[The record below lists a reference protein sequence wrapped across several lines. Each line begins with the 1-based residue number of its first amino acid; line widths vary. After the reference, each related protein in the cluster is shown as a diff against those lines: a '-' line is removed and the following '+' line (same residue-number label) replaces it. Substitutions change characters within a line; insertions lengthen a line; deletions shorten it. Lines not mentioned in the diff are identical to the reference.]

1 MLGTQ
6 QPYSGF
12 PSGAAPQQQEQSGL
26 AHPFGSSSFL
36 PLQQQQNLQQQSSAL
51 QRDSFKKR
59 DNAADGRKHRDEVS
73 TTIRKVKRDAQ
84 ASTKRKMVSTS
95 DSSNSLTSQENI
107 TTNMSG
113 NNNDPSA
120 NAATKASID
129 PRYAVYSQMSK
140 NIAMIPERM
149 ADLMAN
155 DETKC
160 YESCR
165 WFRRVLSMEKN
176 PPIDE
181 IIAAGAVPRFIQIL
195 TYAENHDLQFET
207 AWALT
212 NIASGT
218 TENTKVVV
226 DHGAIKVFVQVLS
239 STSSDVCEQ
248 AVWALGNIAGD
259 SSKYRNM
266 VLTAGAL
273 PAILDQAAKAQKL
286 SYLRNIAW
294 TISNLCRGKPPADF
308 ALVSPALP
316 FLVSVLRGCK
326 DEELLLDTTWALSY
340 LSDGKSSRVEA
351 IIQTGILP
359 KLIEFL
365 YSNDASIVTPA
376 LRTFGNVVTG
386 SDSHTQAAID
396 AGFLPAL
403 LRLLSFNK
411 KSIVKEACWAIS
423 NITAGTTSQIEEVI
437 KANLIPPLIEVLRSG
452 DIEVRKEAAW
462 AISNACSGGI
472 PSQVKYIVSMGS
484 IRPFCDQLL
493 ESEVKIVKVAL
504 EGLENILKVGALLLK
519 EHPDLGENEYARFVD
534 EAGGLD
540 KIEQLQSHPNK
551 DVYTRASKIIET
563 YFGYEDDM
571 DGAAGTTDAPAVDS
585 NSNMFQFSSANV
597 AAVGAPL
604 QNPFAF
610 SFQQQSQTQPQGF
623 SNGFQF
629 GGFQ

>member
-6 QPYSGF
+6 QPFSAF
-12 PSGAAPQQQEQSGL
+12 PSGAAPVQTPQST
-26 AHPFGSSSFL
+26 ANPFGSSTFL
-36 PLQQQQNLQQQSSAL
+36 PLQQQQNLQQPSAL

-84 ASTKRKMVSTS
+84 ASTKRKMIITS
-95 DSSNSLTSQENI
+95 DSSNGLTSQENI
-107 TTNMSG
+107 GTNNSS
-113 NNNDPSA
+113 NDP
-120 NAATKASID
+120 AATAASKSSTD
-129 PRYAVYSQMSK
+129 PRYAIYSQMPK

-155 DETKC
+155 DETRC

-165 WFRRVLSMEKN
+165 WFRKVLSMEKN

-181 IIAAGAVPRFIQIL
+181 IIEAGAVPRFIQIL
-195 TYAENHDLQFET
+195 TYAENHDLQFEA

-226 DHGAIKVFVQVLS
+226 DQGAVKVFVQLLS
-239 STSSDVCEQ
+239 STSPDVCEQ

-259 SSKYRNM
+259 STKYRNM

-316 FLVSVLRGCK
+316 FLVSVMRGSN
-326 DEELLLDTTWALSY
+326 DSELLLDSTWALSY

-359 KLIEFL
+359 KLVEFL
-365 YSNDASIVTPA
+365 YSDDPSIVTPA
-376 LRTFGNVVTG
+376 LRTFGNIVTG
-386 SDSHTQAAID
+386 SDIHTQAAID

-403 LRLLSFNK
+403 LRLLAHNK
-411 KSIVKEACWAIS
+411 KSIVKEACWSIS
-423 NITAGTTSQIEEVI
+423 NITAGTTAQIELVI
-437 KANLIPPLIEVLRSG
+437 QTNLIPPLIEVLKSG

-472 PSQVKYIVSMGS
+472 PSQVKYIVSMGC

-504 EGLENILKVGALLLK
+504 EGLENILRIGALQLK

-563 YFGYEDDM
+563 YFGYDDDM
-571 DGAAGTTDAPAVDS
+571 DGATGATDAPVVDA
-585 NSNMFQFSSANV
+585 NSNMFQFSSNNV
-597 AAVGAPL
+597 ATVGAPM

-610 SFQQQSQTQPQGF
+610 SFQQPVAGTQSQGF
-623 SNGFQF
+623 SSGFQF